1 MHTFWIKINQCG
13 FMAAH
18 VADVT
23 CTHWES
29 PSIFTAAFQLKG
41 CAQLYLCKS
50 GLMVT
55 WCLPL
60 PL

>member
-1 MHTFWIKINQCG
+1 MHTFWIKISQCG

-29 PSIFTAAFQLKG
+29 PCIFTAALQLKKVVLSYTCVNLG
-41 CAQLYLCKS
+41 
-50 GLMVT
+50 
-55 WCLPL
+55 
-60 PL
+60 